1 KAARARQHYVLGR
14 MRIEKFITEEEYQEA
29 LAEEIDIQ
37 PPHRT
42 TTTYNAAP
50 WYVEHVRRLLEEHY
64 GGAAGAPPGPRGPPP
79 GRLPTEEV
87 AAPAPPPAGR
97 HPDQPHGVRG
107 SMRRVSP
114 HKVDAFLKREAE
126 VGSADAAC
134 RNAVVTEVGK
144 NGLKVRTGWE
154 AGEVPAKALQI
165 GSRHLLPSA
174 FRPGDVVTVTG

>member
-1 KAARARQHYVLGR
+1 LRVTAAVDLQ
-14 MRIEKFITEEEYQEA
+14 MQE
-29 LAEEIDIQ
+29 LAEQ
-37 PPHRT
+37 SLQQG
-42 TTTYNAAP
+42 
-50 WYVEHVRRLLEEHY
+50 VRNLDRQQ
-64 GGAAGAPPGPRGPPP
+64 GF
-79 GRLPTEEV
+79 
-87 AAPAPPPAGR
+87 
-97 HPDQPHGVRG
+97 RG

-165 GSRHLLPSA
+165 GSRALPPSA
-174 FRPGDVVTVTG
+174 LRPGDRATGSAP